1 MKKRENEPGDAK
13 QLGVNERWMPWLS
26 MLSHVFGLDERCP
39 ACGAKRWVFDAVL
52 GPWRVRRELLALGID
67 RSPREF
73 APARGPPSLW

>member
-1 MKKRENEPGDAK
+1 MRRTQGKR
-13 QLGVNERWMPWLS
+13 LGVNERWIPWLS
-26 MLSHVFGLDERCP
+26 MLSHVFGHAERCP
-39 ACGAKRWVFDAVL
+39 ACGAKRWAYDAVL

>member
-1 MKKRENEPGDAK
+1 MTKIANRYNEDGPDSLGDRRHNN
-13 QLGVNERWMPWLS
+13 L
-26 MLSHVFGLDERCP
+26 LSHVFGHDERCP
-39 ACGAKRWVFDAVL
+39 ACGARRWVFDAVL